1 METRLQ
7 NIVDDV
13 RNDEGSGAAE
23 IFRRVL
29 SSVLEALQTHRD
41 ITTSDLREFS
51 IQLHLAKR
59 SMAPIFNLSNTIL
72 LRLDDEEGLDEL
84 TDRLESMRL
93 EMEISPSKIAE
104 NLRNKLSGSRIMT
117 ISYSSSVINS
127 LSSFQGMKDFE
138 VTIPISLPLGEGR
151 QMARVLSERGI
162 KVELIQDSMVFSLME
177 EMDHVV
183 VGADAVTPI
192 GVVNKVGTF
201 ALMAAA
207 SYFGTS
213 AYAVCDW
220 IKISPVPLL
229 DPVETQTIIGENL
242 TMRDQIFEQTPLD
255 LLTSIITDRGEL
267 TPADVRKEMESIP
280 LSRTWPRFP

>member
-1 METRLQ
+1 MEIRLQ
-7 NIVDDV
+7 TIVDDV

-23 IFRRVL
+23 IFHRVL
-29 SSVLEALQTHRD
+29 GSVLEVLQTHRD
-41 ITTSDLREFS
+41 TSTSDFEEFS

-59 SMAPIFNLSNTIL
+59 SMAPIFNLANTIL
-72 LRLDDEEGLDEL
+72 LCLDNEEWLGKL
-84 TDRLESMRL
+84 TERLESIR
-93 EMEISPSKIAE
+93 MEVETSPSKMAE
-104 NLRNKLSGSRIMT
+104 NVRKKLFGSRIMT
-117 ISYSSSVINS
+117 ISYSSSVISS
-127 LSSFQGMKDFE
+127 LSSMQGMKDFE

-151 QMARVLSERGI
+151 QMAKVLSERGI
-162 KVELIQDSMVFSLME
+162 KVELIQDSMIFSIME

-207 SYFGTS
+207 RCFGIS
-213 AYAVCDW
+213 SHVVCDW
-220 IKISPVPLL
+220 MKISPVALL

-255 LLTSIITDRGEL
+255 MFTSIITDRGEL
-267 TPADVRKEMESIP
+267 TPAEVRKEMESIP
-280 LSRTWPRFP
+280 LSKTWPRSP